1 MTSRLP
7 KVLLGIFVFLI
18 ILVIGVQVYIA
29 LSQPYSIETVYETT
43 VNESFT
49 VKGIVS
55 REETVLDT
63 PKSGAVSYTIRNGDK
78 VAKNSVVAQMYPN
91 EQDITNMAKV
101 EQLEAELATVQ
112 ESQTQ
117 GATAGTQATALNRQI
132 DSINS
137 EYVSA
142 LLTHDISGLYDI
154 KNSFLSAFNRSQ
166 IVFANVQ
173 NFDTRIEQ
181 LKAEIASLQQ
191 QSGQSVST
199 VISPVSGY
207 FVNTVDGFESTLTL
221 EKAEEMTE
229 EEINEFFSME
239 KPVADDSVTG
249 KVITNAKWRYTA
261 VVSSGDAVLLKEGK
275 KYNLV
280 FNSAADEIVSAEVIS
295 NSFDASEETAV
306 VVFESD
312 ILSERLVKLRQE
324 EAYVVLQS
332 YEGIKIPKSALHIVD
347 DEKGVY
353 VKYGQGMQFK
363 LVDIIYENE
372 EYFISAS
379 KESELNRSDYVR
391 IYDDVIVKGADLYD
405 GKQLS

>member
-207 FVNTVDGFESTLTL
+207 FVNTVDGFEST
-221 EKAEEMTE
+221 
-229 EEINEFFSME
+229 
-239 KPVADDSVTG
+239 
-249 KVITNAKWRYTA
+249 
-261 VVSSGDAVLLKEGK
+261 
-275 KYNLV
+275 
-280 FNSAADEIVSAEVIS
+280 
-295 NSFDASEETAV
+295 
-306 VVFESD
+306 
-312 ILSERLVKLRQE
+312 
-324 EAYVVLQS
+324 
-332 YEGIKIPKSALHIVD
+332 
-347 DEKGVY
+347 
-353 VKYGQGMQFK
+353 
-363 LVDIIYENE
+363 
-372 EYFISAS
+372 
-379 KESELNRSDYVR
+379 
-391 IYDDVIVKGADLYD
+391 
-405 GKQLS
+405 